1 MAISSEFYKD
11 LSKVE
16 KKIWGITVREFKAYV
31 CFVFIGILLLLE
43 VFFLPDL
50 LFMVCALVTS
60 FALGWYPV
68 LLMMNKWKEVKRAF
82 YLRFYYEE
90 RTFQTGKIRRYQKD
104 EFVQKET
111 IKETDVI

>member
-16 KKIWGITVREFKAYV
+16 KKSGELQSENLKRMFALFYRDISSVRS
-31 CFVFIGILLLLE
+31 I
-43 VFFLPDL
+43 FLPDL

-82 YLRFYYEE
+82 TYAFIMRNEPFRL
-90 RTFQTGKIRRYQKD
+90 GK
-104 EFVQKET
+104 
-111 IKETDVI
+111 

>member
-16 KKIWGITVREFKAYV
+16 KKSGELQSENLKRMFALFYRDISSVRS
-31 CFVFIGILLLLE
+31 I
-43 VFFLPDL
+43 FLPDL

-68 LLMMNKWKEVKRAF
+68 LLMMNKWKEVKE
-82 YLRFYYEE
+82 LLL
-90 RTFQTGKIRRYQKD
+90 TLLL
-104 EFVQKET
+104 
-111 IKETDVI
+111 

>member
-1 MAISSEFYKD
+1 
-11 LSKVE
+11 
-16 KKIWGITVREFKAYV
+16 
-31 CFVFIGILLLLE
+31 
-43 VFFLPDL
+43 
-50 LFMVCALVTS
+50 MVCALVTS

-68 LLMMNKWKEVKRAF
+68 LLMMNMERSKKSF

-90 RTFQTGKIRRYQKD
+90 RTFQAGKIRRYQKD

>member
-1 MAISSEFYKD
+1 MFALFYRDISS
-11 LSKVE
+11 
-16 KKIWGITVREFKAYV
+16 VRS
-31 CFVFIGILLLLE
+31 I
-43 VFFLPDL
+43 FLPDL

-90 RTFQTGKIRRYQKD
+90 RTFQAGKIRRYQKD